1 MPARLCLTAL
11 GLAGLAAP
19 AAAQAGADLTVI
31 YSNFSDDRD
40 NLYFCCN
47 GLAFAQRHLWPSYT
61 SGVAM
66 PFTPATNATI
76 QRVHLALS
84 NSSGENRAIVSL
96 NADAG
101 GVPGAVLRKFNVSG
115 LPKFGGCCATVT
127 LASSANGV
135 PVAAGTQYWV
145 VAFASKNMAGTW
157 NTWNVNSIGLPY
169 APFAVFQTGA
179 WSQRTA
185 EPAAFAVLGTPE
197 ALD

>member
-1 MPARLCLTAL
+1 MPAALCLTAL

-31 YSNFSDDRD
+31 YSNFNDDRD
-40 NLYFCCN
+40 NLYYCC
-47 GLAFAQRHLWPSYT
+47 GGWAFAQRHQWHNDT

-76 QRVHLALS
+76 QRVHLALG

-127 LASSANGV
+127 LASTNGV

-145 VAFASKNMAGTW
+145 VAFATKNMAGTR

-169 APFAVFQTGA
+169 APFAVFQAGA
-179 WSQRTA
+179 WRQHTA

-197 ALD
+197 GLD